1 LEIGAWCFGT
11 YSIPLETSRN
21 HKSAPAGNSLNEWLC
36 SFADR
41 GCAWLLFSRMD
52 VVHHHWDLQHAHRSA
67 AADRFRNSRSP
78 APQAS
83 GFFMHGDFLYVS
95 RLAGLFQKLNI
106 FL

>member
-1 LEIGAWCFGT
+1 MLGAWCLGT
-11 YSIPLETSRN
+11 CSIPLETSRDR
-21 HKSAPAGNSLNEWLC
+21 KSSSVGNSLNEWLRL
-36 SFADR
+36 FADG

-52 VVHHHWDLQHAHRSA
+52 VVHHHWDLQHSHRSV
-67 AADRFRNSRSP
+67 AADRFRNSRAP

-83 GFFMHGDFLYVS
+83 GFFMHRDFLYVG